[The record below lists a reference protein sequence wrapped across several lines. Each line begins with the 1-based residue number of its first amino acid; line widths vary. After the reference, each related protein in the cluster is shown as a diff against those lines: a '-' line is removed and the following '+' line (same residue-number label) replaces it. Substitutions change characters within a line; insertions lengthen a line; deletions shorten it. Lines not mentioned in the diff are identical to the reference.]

1 MAGSRGCGRGC
12 GAWKVPRGVVGA
24 EGCALPELE
33 QQEAKVLH
41 RDEHVVLGPTQ
52 LGDLRPHVVEHL
64 GRVRVSVRVRGG
76 HRVRARVRAR
86 GRARVRS
93 STCSCSALGG
103 GCAHMAR
110 PSVTYSAYRGK
121 AASSAS
127 LIRSHLQP
135 HVTGAATACARGLQ
149 PHVPGAATA
158 CKGLHVH
165 VHVLEVVVRVRV
177 GVRVRVRVKG

>member
-1 MAGSRGCGRGC
+1 MRGVVRAGC
-12 GAWKVPRGVVGA
+12 VVGA

-76 HRVRARVRAR
+76 DRVRARV
-86 GRARVRS
+86 RARVRS

>member
-1 MAGSRGCGRGC
+1 MVGAGC
-12 GAWKVPRGVVGA
+12 VVGA

-64 GRVRVSVRVRGG
+64 VRVRVSVRVRGG
-76 HRVRARVRAR
+76 DRVRARM
-86 GRARVRS
+86 RS